1 MDTLGNIIF
10 SMRSPFVLSTSFS
23 KIKLINQQSHGANE
37 ELQGRRGKRK
47 RSDTNTLIY
56 IHYTNFLLKKKQKT
70 YLINACVT
78 FS

>member
-47 RSDTNTLIY
+47 RSDTNTG
-56 IHYTNFLLKKKQKT
+56 
-70 YLINACVT
+70 
-78 FS
+78 